1 MMIKNDAC
9 TQLPVRTLKCICAVL
24 LSGKHKGRMAQSNSF
39 LYEILEGT
47 TNLINTADEI
57 KKNYIS
63 LISRIKETKNL
74 VWNVYEKLSWVLGCF
89 LDPEEGYVLL
99 ARQLAGLSLLVTDIL
114 KLKAEI
120 PKEMV
125 PQIERLEE
133 CIEKAKQA
141 LQNMRIRL
149 EPLFKVWSNITLYVI
164 YYLIS
169 YRTENVWIKNKYQ
182 PLVKSNWWSIINVE
196 FWLVELLLGY
206 ML

>member
-1 MMIKNDAC
+1 
-9 TQLPVRTLKCICAVL
+9 
-24 LSGKHKGRMAQSNSF
+24 MAQSNSF
-39 LYEILEGT
+39 LYEILEGA
-47 TNLINTADEI
+47 TNLINIADEI
-57 KKNYIS
+57 KENYIS

-149 EPLFKVWSNITLYVI
+149 EPLFKV
-164 YYLIS
+164 
-169 YRTENVWIKNKYQ
+169 
-182 PLVKSNWWSIINVE
+182 
-196 FWLVELLLGY
+196 
-206 ML
+206 

>member
-1 MMIKNDAC
+1 
-9 TQLPVRTLKCICAVL
+9 
-24 LSGKHKGRMAQSNSF
+24 MAQSNSF
-39 LYEILEGT
+39 LYEILEGA
-47 TNLINTADEI
+47 TNLINIADEI

-149 EPLFKVWSNITLYVI
+149 EPLFKV
-164 YYLIS
+164 
-169 YRTENVWIKNKYQ
+169 
-182 PLVKSNWWSIINVE
+182 
-196 FWLVELLLGY
+196 
-206 ML
+206 